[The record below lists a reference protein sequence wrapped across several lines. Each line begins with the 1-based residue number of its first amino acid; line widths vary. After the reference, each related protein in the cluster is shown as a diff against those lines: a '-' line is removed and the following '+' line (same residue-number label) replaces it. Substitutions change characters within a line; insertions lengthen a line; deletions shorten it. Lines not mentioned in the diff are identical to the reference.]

1 MTAINC
7 MLKFGRA
14 HSLQL
19 ACDHQFRTTALF
31 VLSLALFLVGPI
43 LWVTSKSLHHL
54 SVLFGTVGGFSAMGL
69 LPATIASEKGRSFFA
84 WWVYGTL
91 LLPIALIHSLC
102 IYRKCPFCA
111 EVIENEAVF
120 CRFCGRDLPT
130 PTRPEM
136 EVRR

>member
-1 MTAINC
+1 MTAITR

-14 HSLQL
+14 HSIQL
-19 ACDHQFRTTALF
+19 ACGHQFRTKALF
-31 VLSLALFLVGPI
+31 VLSLALILVGVI
-43 LWVTSKSLHHL
+43 LWVTSKSQHL
-54 SVLFGTVGGFSAMGL
+54 FILFCTVGWIWGL
-69 LPATIASEKGRSFFA
+69 GLIPATIASQKGRSFFA

>member
-1 MTAINC
+1 MTAITR

-14 HSLQL
+14 HSIQL
-19 ACDHQFRTTALF
+19 ACGHQFGATALT
-31 VLSLALFLVGPI
+31 VLSLALFLVGVI
-43 LWVTSKSLHHL
+43 LWVTLKSPHL
-54 SVLFGTVGGFSAMGL
+54 FALFFTVSLCSALGL

-84 WWVYGTL
+84 WWVYSAL

-102 IYRKCPFCA
+102 IYRKCPFCR

>member
-1 MTAINC
+1 MTAITR
-7 MLKFGRA
+7 MLKLGRA
-14 HSLQL
+14 HSIQL
-19 ACDHQFRTTALF
+19 ACGHQFRTTALF

-43 LWVTSKSLHHL
+43 LWVTSKSLHL
-54 SVLFGTVGGFSAMGL
+54 FVLFGTVGGFSAMGL

-111 EVIENEAVF
+111 EFIENEAVF
-120 CRFCGRDLPT
+120 CGFCGRDLPT
-130 PTRPEM
+130 PRRREM